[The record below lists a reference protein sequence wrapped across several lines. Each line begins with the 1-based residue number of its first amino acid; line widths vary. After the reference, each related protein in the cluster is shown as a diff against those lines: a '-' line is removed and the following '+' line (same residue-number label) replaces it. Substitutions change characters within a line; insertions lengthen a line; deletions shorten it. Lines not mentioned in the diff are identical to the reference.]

1 MTDAS
6 GQRQRAEANCHQ
18 CGMVCQPNEY
28 HPHAACVLY
37 GATHDG
43 AAVRANL
50 NAIGQHARQEVLREE
65 EHALGCLV
73 LFVGFDWFCT
83 PNLVVK
89 CGFELDRA
97 KGTQAY
103 HISI

>member
-50 NAIGQHARQEVLREE
+50 NAIGQHARQEALRGASDLIKLMPMLTA
-65 EHALGCLV
+65 HNVAAV
-73 LFVGFDWFCT
+73 
-83 PNLVVK
+83 
-89 CGFELDRA
+89 LDRLA
-97 KGTQAY
+97 REGREG
-103 HISI
+103 

>member
-50 NAIGQHARQEVLREE
+50 NAIGQHVRQEALREAVVVAMKYRDQARQQDLSGGYTSELI
-65 EHALGCLV
+65 A
-73 LFVGFDWFCT
+73 T
-83 PNLVVK
+83 
-89 CGFELDRA
+89 ELDHLAREGV
-97 KGTQAY
+97 K
-103 HISI
+103 